1 MIKVYFVSGSD
12 KKVDMYDPN
21 TSIKSCIESNGGSVE
36 RGQWSVNGHTLRPGS
51 LDVSFAALGITDG
64 DVYLTN
70 FAKQDNN

>member
-1 MIKVYFVSGSD
+1 MIKVYCASGSD

-21 TSIKSCIESNGGSVE
+21 TSIKSCIEGNGFSAE
-36 RGQWSVNGHTLRPGS
+36 RGQWSVNGSTLRPGS
-51 LDVSFAALGITDG
+51 LDVSFAALGITSG